1 MQACRIEVKGGASST
16 KNLVDDMD
24 EIAEDIININKQ
36 YSDGFEL
43 NNSIKNIL
51 NSASY
56 YDDPYEQV
64 AAVTRSI
71 TDHAFA
77 NGNKRTAFDT
87 LNMLLEDLM

>member
-1 MQACRIEVKGGASST
+1 M
-16 KNLVDDMD
+16 
-24 EIAEDIININKQ
+24 
-36 YSDGFEL
+36 
-43 NNSIKNIL
+43 NNSVKNIL

-64 AAVTRSI
+64 AAVVRSI

-87 LNMLLEDLM
+87 LNMLMGDLGLNNKLTNSQKWNLIYDIAEGRLDDVSEIANILR